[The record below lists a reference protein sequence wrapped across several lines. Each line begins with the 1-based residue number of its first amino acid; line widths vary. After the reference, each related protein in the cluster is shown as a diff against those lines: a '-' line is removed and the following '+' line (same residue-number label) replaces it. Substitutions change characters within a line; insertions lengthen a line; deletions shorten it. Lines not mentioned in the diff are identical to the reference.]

1 MCWQV
6 GDFGLGDAA
15 SNEEEP
21 RREAVEPHLR
31 LRGQAAGQ
39 TAAGAALAPSVE
51 HNRERV
57 WADAG
62 KERPAHA
69 TPVNSSLMK
78 GDDLVSS
85 SGRSCEGVWAD
96 AAQEQAHAV
105 PFICHPFT
113 QSTNNLGPSVGAL
126 TVICGDTQLRR

>member
-1 MCWQV
+1 MCVCWQV

-31 LRGQAAGQ
+31 LHGQAAGH
-39 TAAGAALAPSVE
+39 TAAGAALAPSSE

-62 KERPAHA
+62 KDRLAHA
-69 TPVNSSLMK
+69 MPVNSSLIK

-85 SGRSCEGVWAD
+85 SRRICLVWAD
-96 AAQEQAHAV
+96 AAEEQAHAV
-105 PFICHPFT
+105 PFISHSFEHK
-113 QSTNNLGPSVGAL
+113 
-126 TVICGDTQLRR
+126 